1 MKKTADLPYIG
12 GPLYIRGM
20 VTGEGGPYIGG
31 PLYIRGVVTGEGG
44 RI

>member
-1 MKKTADLPYIG
+1 MRGAVYRGTTVYKRG
-12 GPLYIRGM
+12 GHWL
-20 VTGEGGPYIGG
+20 GGPYIGG

>member
-1 MKKTADLPYIG
+1 MRGGPYIG
-12 GPLYIRGM
+12 GTLYIRG
-20 VTGEGGPYIGG
+20 VATGEGGLYIGG